1 MIRKA
6 LVLKFLLV
14 ITVAG
19 IAQTNPLDQYLE
31 QLQKSHIMPGFS
43 VVVVQGEELVF
54 LKAYGKEYADENR
67 PMTATTSTAVG
78 SLTKSFTSLALM
90 QLAEEQKI
98 DLDQTV

>member
-19 IAQTNPLDQYLE
+19 IAQTNPLNQYLE

-54 LKAYGKEYADENR
+54 LKAYGTEYADENL

-90 QLAEEQKI
+90 QLAEEQKNRS
-98 DLDQTV
+98 